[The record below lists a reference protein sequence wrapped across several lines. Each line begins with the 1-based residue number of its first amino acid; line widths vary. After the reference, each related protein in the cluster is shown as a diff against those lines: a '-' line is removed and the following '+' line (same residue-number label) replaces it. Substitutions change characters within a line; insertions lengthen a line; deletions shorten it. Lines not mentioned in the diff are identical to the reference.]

1 MDAARVVPESIF
13 GDPTRTNPTHQLND
27 PTQPIENY
35 KILTQP
41 DSTQRQVTQPAGRS
55 NP

>member
-27 PTQPIENY
+27 PTRFNAAASYATRGSIQPID
-35 KILTQP
+35 
-41 DSTQRQVTQPAGRS
+41 DSGRRE
-55 NP
+55 